1 MVASRRLE
9 RGREAYARRSWRDA
23 HESLSAV
30 ESAAPLE
37 PADLELLATSAFMLG
52 RDHEYLDT
60 LERAHDVYLQRGEPL
75 RAFRCA
81 FWCGMILMTRGE
93 VGPGSAWI
101 GRAQRLCEGQ
111 PDDSVERGYLLMPLA
126 LRHEAAGE
134 LEKAAAVAGEAT
146 AMAARFGE
154 ADGFALAS
162 YTQGSMLIKA
172 GRVPEGLAVLD
183 ESMLAAMR
191 GDLSPMTTGIVYCG
205 VILACQEVFEA
216 RRAQEWTAVLTEW
229 CEGQPDVVAFTG
241 RCLVHRAEILQ
252 LRGAW
257 PDALEEARRARQRF
271 IEAENLRRVGL
282 AFYREA
288 ELQRLLGDF
297 EAAERAYRE
306 ASHHG
311 WDPQPGLAQLRLAQ
325 GRVDAATA
333 SIQRVLAETTELL
346 KRAGLLPARVEIML
360 AAGDADAATVACVE
374 LEELA
379 ERFESS
385 MLGAMVAYARGAVE
399 LARGDSKAALGL
411 LRHALETWQELEAPY
426 EVARTRELIGLAC
439 RALGDEEA
447 ATLELDAARTTFEE
461 LKAAPDAAR
470 VAVSIAP
477 AGTSRHGLS
486 AREVEVLRLVAAG
499 RSNRQIAAELVISE
513 HTVARHL
520 QNIFRKL
527 DVSSR
532 TAAASFAFEHELV

>member
-1 MVASRRLE
+1 VDASESLE
-9 RGREAYARRSWRDA
+9 RGRDAYARRSWRDA
-23 HESLSAV
+23 HESLSA
-30 ESAAPLE
+30 ADHGAPLE
-37 PADLELLATSAFMLG
+37 PEELELLATSAFMLG
-52 RDHEYLDT
+52 RDHEYVDT
-60 LERAHDVYLQRGEPL
+60 LERAHDAYLRRGERL

-101 GRAQRLCEGQ
+101 GRAQRLSEGQ
-111 PDDSVERGYLLMPLA
+111 PDESVERGYLLMPLA

-134 LEKAAAVAGEAT
+134 FEAAAAVAGEAA
-146 AMAARFGE
+146 AMAERFGD

-162 YTQGSMLIKA
+162 YAHGDMLIKA

-183 ESMLAAMR
+183 ESMLAATR

-205 VILACQEVFEA
+205 VILACQEVYEA
-216 RRAQEWTAVLTEW
+216 RRAREWTAALTKW
-229 CEGQPDVVAFTG
+229 CKGQPDLVAFTG

-252 LRGAW
+252 LGGAW

-271 IEAENLRRVGL
+271 IEAENIGRVGL

-288 ELQRLLGDF
+288 ELERLLGAF
-297 EAAERAYRE
+297 EAAEQAYRE
-306 ASHHG
+306 ASGHG

-325 GRVDAATA
+325 GGVDAATA
-333 SIQRVLAETTELL
+333 SIHRVLAETTEPL
-346 KRAGLLPARVEIML
+346 KRAGLLPACVEIML
-360 AAGDADAATVACVE
+360 AAGDVDAAVAACRE

-379 ERFESS
+379 ARFDSG
-385 MLGAMVAYARGAVE
+385 MLGAMVAHARGAVE
-399 LARGDSKAALGL
+399 LARGDSKAALGS
-411 LRHALETWQELEAPY
+411 LRHALEIWQELEAPY

-439 RALGDEEA
+439 RTLGDDEA
-447 ATLELDAARTTFEE
+447 AALELDAARAAFEE

-470 VAVSIAP
+470 IAALTTP
-477 AGTSRHGLS
+477 ARARPHGLS
-486 AREVEVLRLVAAG
+486 ARELEVLRLVAAG
-499 RSNRQIAAELVISE
+499 RSNREIAAELVISE

-520 QNIFRKL
+520 QNIFAKL
-527 DVSSR
+527 DVTSR

>member
-1 MVASRRLE
+1 
-9 RGREAYARRSWRDA
+9 
-23 HESLSAV
+23 
-30 ESAAPLE
+30 
-37 PADLELLATSAFMLG
+37 
-52 RDHEYLDT
+52 
-60 LERAHDVYLQRGEPL
+60 
-75 RAFRCA
+75 
-81 FWCGMILMTRGE
+81 MILMIRGE

-111 PDDSVERGYLLMPLA
+111 PDDSVERGYLLMPLVF
-126 LRHEAAGE
+126 RHEAAGE
-134 LEKAAAVAGEAT
+134 FEAAAEVAGEAA
-146 AMAARFGE
+146 AMAERFGE

-162 YTQGSMLIKA
+162 HAQGYMLIKA
-172 GRVPEGLAVLD
+172 GRVPEGLAALD
-183 ESMLAAMR
+183 ESMLAATR

-216 RRAQEWTAVLTEW
+216 RRAQEWTAALTEW
-229 CEGQPDVVAFTG
+229 CNGQPDLVAFTG

-252 LRGAW
+252 LSGAW
-257 PDALEEARRARQRF
+257 SDALDEARRARQRF
-271 IEAENLRRVGL
+271 IEAENVGRVGL

-297 EAAERAYRE
+297 KAAEHAYRE
-306 ASHHG
+306 ASRHG

-325 GRVDAATA
+325 GRVDAAVA
-333 SIQRVLAETTELL
+333 SIQRVLAESSIAL
-346 KRAGLLPARVEIML
+346 KRAGLLPACVEIVL
-360 AAGDADAATVACVE
+360 AAGDLEAADVACRE

-379 ERFESS
+379 DRYESA
-385 MLGAMVAYARGAVE
+385 MLGAIVAHARGAVH
-399 LARGDSKAALGL
+399 LAQGDPRAALEA
-411 LRHALETWQELEAPY
+411 LRRATEVWQDLEAPY

-447 ATLELDAARTTFEE
+447 AMLELDAARAAFER

-470 VAVSIAP
+470 VAASTAP

-486 AREVEVLRLVAAG
+486 ARELEVLRLVAVG
-499 RSNRQIAAELVISE
+499 RSNREIAAELVISE

-520 QNIFRKL
+520 QNIFGKL

-532 TAAASFAFEHELV
+532 TAAASFAFEHQLV